1 MPSER
6 LGFRVRVT
14 VRVRVGVRV
23 RVRVRVGVRVGVG
36 VGVGMD
42 AFGEGAPRERR
53 AQEEDVGG
61 DARVDDVP
69 PQLVHAVTRLVRGR
83 MVRVR
88 VGVGVGVGV
97 RVRVWVRVWVRV
109 RVGVRVRCGLAPCR
123 GTLPYGVTPQ

>member
-1 MPSER
+1 M
-6 LGFRVRVT
+6 
-14 VRVRVGVRV
+14 
-23 RVRVRVGVRVGVG
+23 VRVGVRVGVTTKVV
-36 VGVGMD
+36 VGARLEQPADKRGGGD
-42 AFGEGAPRERR
+42 GEGAPRERR

-61 DARVDDVP
+61 GTRVDDVP

-109 RVGVRVRCGLAPCR
+109 RVGVRVS
-123 GTLPYGVTPQ
+123 